1 MYKILV
7 LVVLAIA
14 LVVVKPFF
22 SVSNNSVAII
32 DLDKVANEIGRSEI
46 ISSEVQAYIEKEKE
60 QLQLFRDELTLKL
73 NNFKQEIGAYA
84 SEEETQ
90 QLLIATRNAEI
101 EISEK
106 AQRIQQEAEKLKI
119 KLVFSFK
126 EEMRPIIRN
135 VAQNRQFNLVEITSP
150 AHLYINPKVDISD
163 DVIDIVLELNI
174 KGVKTGIDNIPLS
187 DTPMPLATK
196 EK

>member
-101 EISEK
+101 EISKK
-106 AQRIQQEAEKLKI
+106 AQQIQQEAEELKI